1 LFKEELVMSKM
12 RIKKGDR
19 VRVISGKDAGKEG
32 KILARDIKKDT
43 IIVEGVNMITK
54 SMRPTQKDPRGGL
67 VKKEAVLQASKAM
80 LVCPSCGKATR
91 VGRAF
96 LDSGKKVR
104 ICKKCGEIIDKV

>member
-1 LFKEELVMSKM
+1 MSKM

-32 KILARDIKKDT
+32 KVLHKDAQKDT
-43 IIVEGVNMITK
+43 LVVENINIVTK
-54 SMRPTQKDPRGGL
+54 SVRPSQKDPKGGL
-67 VKKEAVLQASKAM
+67 VKKEAALNSSKVM

-104 ICKKCGEIIDKV
+104 ICKQCGEIIDKV

>member
-1 LFKEELVMSKM
+1 MSKM

-32 KILARDIKKDT
+32 KVLRRDVDKET
-43 IIVEGVNMITK
+43 IVVENINIVTK
-54 SMRPTQKDPRGGL
+54 SVRPSQKDPRGGL
-67 VKKEAVLQASKAM
+67 VKQEAAFNSAKAM
-80 LVCPSCGKATR
+80 LVCPSCGKPTR

-104 ICKKCGEIIDKV
+104 VCKKCGEIVDKV

>member
-1 LFKEELVMSKM
+1 M

-32 KILARDIKKDT
+32 KILKHNIDKNT
-43 IIVEGVNMITK
+43 VIVENVNFVTK
-54 SMRPTQKDPRGGL
+54 SVRPNQKDPRGGL
-67 VKKEAVLQASKAM
+67 VKKEAPLSTSKVM
-80 LVCPSCGKATR
+80 LVCPKCGKATR

-104 ICKKCGEIIDKV
+104 VCKKCGEIIDKA